1 MNYATT
7 YHIGNDQNPTASQ
20 AEATAPTV
28 GRVRRV
34 DETSKGCRRDKK
46 GSKEVGSCGNAS
58 NAFLKCSFLP
68 KLKQNEAVQSCK
80 ESKRMER
87 DFYQS
92 LSDLA
97 EHYLINP
104 KPSQQYGYPYNMALA
119 VHDLQQQ
126 LKNKTRDWE
135 EIQLIREGK
144 VYFTSEERYNTGA
157 TLYYIPVLPLYRL
170 SKEKK
175 YKKAFKL
182 LLSVYSYLYHIVDI
196 PYYRQEASYLYWMY
210 DMLEQWA
217 TEDDETEDSLRFL
230 AETKYAE
237 WVGDCME
244 RKIYNP
250 LNLQRFENRLQQFKA
265 KDHFDG
271 KCLEVARTAFDI
283 SFNFPNSTI
292 FRNAQAQINH
302 DHEDEDEDEDE
313 NFENTVS
320 MNKYISFCADA
331 KGCLF
336 DQLFQS
342 VNNELQEYG
351 QMEEPV
357 ITKHFNGSDVRQDNL
372 EFEHQIFDLISGLID
387 LMNEL

>member
-7 YHIGNDQNPTASQ
+7 NHIGNDQNPTASQ
-20 AEATAPTV
+20 TEATAPTV

-34 DETSKGCRRDKK
+34 DKTSKRCRRDKK
-46 GSKEVGSCGNAS
+46 GSKEIGPCGNAS
-58 NAFLKCSFLP
+58 LAFLRFSFLP
-68 KLKQNEAVQSCK
+68 KLKQNETVQSCK

-97 EHYLINP
+97 EHYQIDP
-104 KPSQQYGYPYNMALA
+104 KASQEYEYPYNMALA
-119 VHDLQQQ
+119 VHDLQQK

-135 EIQLIREGK
+135 EIQLIRDQGK

-175 YKKAFKL
+175 YKNAFRL

-210 DMLEQWA
+210 DMLEQWV
-217 TEDDETEDSLRFL
+217 TEDDETEDALRLL
-230 AETKYAE
+230 ADIKQAE
-237 WVGDCME
+237 WIGDCME
-244 RKIYNP
+244 RKIYN
-250 LNLQRFENRLQQFKA
+250 LQNLEWFESRLQQFKA

-271 KCLEVARTAFDI
+271 KCLEVARTAFHL
-283 SFNFPNSTI
+283 SVNFPNSTV

-302 DHEDEDEDEDE
+302 DCDDDTDE
-313 NFENTVS
+313 NSENTVT
-320 MNKYISFCADA
+320 MDKYISFCADA

-357 ITKHFNGSDVRQDNL
+357 IIKHFNGSDVSQDNL
-372 EFEHQIFDLISGLID
+372 EFEHQIFDLITELID
-387 LMNEL
+387 LMNEF

>member
-7 YHIGNDQNPTASQ
+7 YHIGNNQHPKASQ

-34 DETSKGCRRDKK
+34 DETSKRCRRDKK

-58 NAFLKCSFLP
+58 NAFLRCTFLP
-68 KLKQNEAVQSCK
+68 KLKQNETVQSCK

-97 EHYLINP
+97 EHYQIDP
-104 KPSQQYGYPYNMALA
+104 KASQQYGYPYNMALA
-119 VHDLQQQ
+119 VHDLQQK

-135 EIQLIREGK
+135 EIQLIKDKGK

-175 YKKAFKL
+175 YKKAFQL

-217 TEDDETEDSLRFL
+217 IEDDETEDALSLL
-230 AETKYAE
+230 AEIKQAE
-237 WVGDCME
+237 WIGDYIE

-250 LNLQRFENRLQQFKA
+250 QNLQRFETRLHQFKV
-265 KDHFDG
+265 KDLFDG
-271 KCLEVARTAFDI
+271 KCLKLARTAFHL
-283 SFNFPNSTI
+283 SVNFPNSTV

-302 DHEDEDEDEDE
+302 DCEDEDDDE
-313 NFENTVS
+313 NFENTVT
-320 MNKYISFCADA
+320 MNKYISFFADA

-357 ITKHFNGSDVRQDNL
+357 IIKHFNGSDVRQDNL
-372 EFEHQIFDLISGLID
+372 EFEHQIFYLITELID
-387 LMNEL
+387 LMNEF